1 MTKHFIVLCGGVG
14 GSRLAQ
20 GLAQHLPPGALTI
33 VVNTGDDFDH
43 LGLRICPDIDTIL
56 YMLGNCVSSERGWG
70 REDESW
76 VAYRTLA
83 ALGGPDWFQLGDRDI
98 ALHLT
103 RNALLAEGRGLA
115 ETVRHLAG
123 ALGVSHVPVPVCE
136 ASTPTIVQTVE
147 GDLAFQDYFVRRRA
161 DVRVLGLHYGGTPA
175 TPLSARVEA
184 AFADP
189 ALAGIIVAPSNP
201 FLSIAPML
209 AIGGL
214 RQKLAGRTV
223 PVLAVSP
230 YVSGQAVKGPVSR
243 LQADL
248 GLPAG
253 DEGLIGY
260 YAGLVDILFTDGTPS
275 RHVDGMSVEDGST
288 LMADEQ
294 GRGRLARRVL
304 ERLGW
309 RG

>member
-1 MTKHFIVLCGGVG
+1 MSQHFIVLCGGVG
-14 GSRLAQ
+14 GSRLAE
-20 GLAQHLPPGALTI
+20 GLAQHLPPDSLTI

-43 LGLRICPDIDTIL
+43 LGLRICPDIDTVL
-56 YMLGNCVSSERGWG
+56 YMLAGCVSRERGWG

-76 VAYRTLA
+76 VAHQTLA
-83 ALGGPDWFQLGDRDI
+83 ALGGPGWFQLGDRDI
-98 ALHLT
+98 ALHLA

-115 ETVRHLAG
+115 ETVRKLAVG
-123 ALGVSHVPVPVCE
+123 LGVSHVPVPVTE
-136 ASTPTIVQTVE
+136 ASTPTIVRTAE

-161 DVRVLGLHYGGTPA
+161 DVRVLGLRYGGTPA
-175 TPLSARVEA
+175 TPLSAAVER

-189 ALAGIIVAPSNP
+189 ALAGIIIAPSNP

-209 AIGGL
+209 ATGGL
-214 RQKLAGRTV
+214 RRKLAARAV

-230 YVSGQAVKGPVSR
+230 YVGGQAVKGPVAR

-248 GLPAG
+248 DLPAG
-253 DEGLIGY
+253 DDGLAGY
-260 YAGLVDILFTDGTPS
+260 YAGLVDILFTHGSDFS
-275 RHVDGMSVEDGST
+275 SAHGMSIEDGDT
-288 LMADEQ
+288 LMSDRPA
-294 GRGRLARRVL
+294 RGHLARRVL

>member
-1 MTKHFIVLCGGVG
+1 MTQRFIVLCGGVG
-14 GSRLAQ
+14 GSRLAE
-20 GLAQHLPPGALTI
+20 GLAQHLPPEALTI
-33 VVNTGDDFDH
+33 VVNIGDDFDH
-43 LGLRICPDIDTIL
+43 LGLRICPDIDTVL
-56 YMLGNCVSSERGWG
+56 YMLAGCVSRERGWG

-76 VAYRTLA
+76 AAHQTLA

-98 ALHLT
+98 GLHLA
-103 RNALLAEGRGLA
+103 RNALLSEGRGLA
-115 ETVRHLAG
+115 ETVRRLAS
-123 ALGVSHVPVPVCE
+123 ALGVSHAPVPVTE
-136 ASTPTIVQTVE
+136 IQAPTIVRTVE

-161 DVRVLGLHYGGTPA
+161 DVSVLGLQYGATPA
-175 TPLSARVEA
+175 TPLSEEVET

-189 ALAGIIVAPSNP
+189 HLAGIIIAPSNP

-209 AIGGL
+209 ATGDL

-230 YVSGQAVKGPVSR
+230 YIDGQAVKGPVAR

-253 DEGLIGY
+253 DEGLLAC
-260 YAGLVDILFTDGTPS
+260 YAGLVDILFTSGSDCHAADHIS
-275 RHVDGMSVEDGST
+275 IEDGDT
-288 LMADEQ
+288 FMPDAQ
-294 GRGRLARRVL
+294 ARGRLARRVL